1 MAVIDFRFSIYLII
15 DITSSWRRQ
24 TVKKRIKI
32 DSLSLEIFIIL
43 EILYN
48 TFTNIQNNSYD

>member
-32 DSLSLEIFIIL
+32 DSLSREIFIIL